1 MEYSNPRS
9 GVRGILKACLILTLS
24 AGVSASPSHA
34 RQDVYQELLSEVR
47 DRNLDLQIVSLDT
60 ETASNRVKL
69 SGIWSDPMVSTSWS
83 PYRIQTARGSIRSRV
98 SISQQLPFPGYRG
111 LQKEEKRF
119 DVQAS
124 GVLYAAT
131 RLQKEFKLK
140 LAIDQI
146 FLIQEMNRLVDAF
159 ATELE
164 RFEDAAVAQYETGSE
179 SLSPILNI
187 QNERRYLDLR
197 KQQLDSD
204 LHDQVL
210 TVSSLLNRQVSITE
224 FQHLSE
230 RPLSSLSSS
239 DIDMLVEEG
248 LESAP
253 QIKMSDIEIT
263 RSDTEIKLSRYDTLP
278 SFTVGIEYIDV
289 ASSELTAVATG
300 RDAVSVRMAINV
312 PLGKNRRSVPRELA
326 LLQAHKAQVIKESEE
341 VSIAEAIRHLFE
353 RYHNLI
359 DQEKL
364 LRTDL
369 IPRAESV
376 SESALSAYTTGRTA
390 FLTVLDSK
398 RTSFNLQVRLL
409 EVINEL
415 KVTHAS
421 LERQL
426 GRFVEVSR

>member
-1 MEYSNPRS
+1 
-9 GVRGILKACLILTLS
+9 
-24 AGVSASPSHA
+24 
-34 RQDVYQELLSEVR
+34 
-47 DRNLDLQIVSLDT
+47 
-60 ETASNRVKL
+60 
-69 SGIWSDPMVSTSWS
+69 
-83 PYRIQTARGSIRSRV
+83 V

-187 QNERRYLDLR
+187 QNEQRYLDLR

-210 TVSSLLNRQVSITE
+210 SVSSLLNRQVSITE

-341 VSIAEAIRHLFE
+341 VSITEAIRHLFE